1 MRVTASRRDGGKPL
15 RDAMKEA
22 GYNRI
27 TLAART
33 KEVDADS
40 IGVSQQLIA
49 FVSTDKDWARET
61 TSVRTAILIA
71 AALGKRE
78 DELFVMPASFVS
90 TVSTHS

>member
-71 AALGKRE
+71 AALGKPE
-78 DELFVMPASFVS
+78 GDLFVMPDSFVS